1 MGRIQQDK
9 EVKIMNA
16 KKLNRRDFLKQAAT
30 AAGTVAFPYVITSTA
45 LGDATTPAASERVTL
60 GHIGVGGQGSGLLE
74 NFLQIK
80 YAKCVAVADPIRQ
93 RRDKWASKIGCAAYN
108 DFRELLARDDIDA
121 VVVAT
126 QDHWHIPIAIMTAK
140 AGKDM
145 YVEKPLGISIE
156 HDQAARKAVRHY
168 RRIFQYG
175 TQQRSDRN
183 FRFACELTRN
193 KYIGELKE
201 IHAWCSDGVRGGSLA
216 EEPVPPGFDYDMW
229 LGPAPVKPF
238 NRDRCLLTSTSK
250 GTYHIYDYAIGFI
263 AGWGAHPLDIAQWGN
278 NTDNTAPVLY
288 EGKGTLPA
296 EGLHD
301 TTLQW
306 DINCTYENGVKL
318 HFMST
323 SVAGPIVRKYRPI
336 NDHGTTFIGDKG
348 WVSVDR
354 GGIYA
359 HTSELLNIPLK
370 PEDLHLYESNDHSAN
385 FVQCVLSRKDP
396 ISPIESAVQ
405 SDFIS
410 HLSDIVVRTGRAVK
424 WDPKKEKILDNPE
437 AQRYASRAMRSPW
450 TL

>member
-9 EVKIMNA
+9 EVKIMSS
-16 KKLNRRDFLKQAAT
+16 KELNRRDLLKQAAA
-30 AAGTVAFPYVITSTA
+30 AAGTIAFPYCITSTA
-45 LGDATTPAASERVTL
+45 LGDANTPAVSERVAL

-74 NFLQIK
+74 NFLRIK
-80 YAKCVAVADPIRQ
+80 DAQCVAVADPIKE
-93 RRDKWASKIGCAAYN
+93 RREGWISRIGCAAYN
-108 DFRELLARDDIDA
+108 DFRELLARKDVDA

-126 QDHWHIPIAIMTAK
+126 QDHWHVPIAIMAAK

-156 HDQAARKAVRHY
+156 HDKAARKAVRDY
-168 RRIFQYG
+168 SRIFQYG

-183 FRFACELTRN
+183 FRFACELARN

-201 IHAWCSDGVRGGSLA
+201 IHAWCSDGTLGGSTA
-216 EEPVPPGFDYDMW
+216 EEPVPAGFDYDMW
-229 LGPAPVKPF
+229 LGPALVKPF
-238 NRDRCLLTSTSK
+238 NHDRCLRTDTSK

-278 NTDNTAPVLY
+278 DTDNTAPVLY
-288 EGKGTLPA
+288 QGKGTLPK
-296 EGLHD
+296 EGLFD
-301 TTLQW
+301 TTLHW
-306 DINCTYENGVKL
+306 DINCTYKNGVKL

-323 SVAGPIVRKYRPI
+323 TVAGPIVGKYRKM

-359 HTSELLNIPLK
+359 QPEELLDIQLK
-370 PEDLHLYESNDHSAN
+370 PSDLHLYESSDHYAN
-385 FVQCVLSRKDP
+385 FVQCVQNRKDP
-396 ISPIESAVQ
+396 ICTVESAAQ
-405 SDFIS
+405 SDFIC
-410 HLSDIVVRTGRAVK
+410 HLSDIVVRTGRPVK
-424 WDPKKEKILDNPE
+424 WDPKNEKILDNPE
-437 AQRYASRAMRSPW
+437 AQRYTSRAMRSPW